1 MEHISEENYFTAGL
15 KKKKLEYKDISC
27 SWVGRYYTK
36 LSIFLRKVYK
46 LYAIPNRICKTTLHY
61 THFLSKEIQN
71 SGL

>member
-46 LYAIPNRICKTTLHY
+46 LYAIPNRITVEHLGGSVFDLKG
-61 THFLSKEIQN
+61 KM
-71 SGL
+71 